1 MSTEDTE
8 LTENRPKNK
17 LLFESQTYEI
27 RGAVFEVYRELGCGF
42 LESVYQECLEI
53 EFRKRKIPYLAQHRL
68 NLTYKGQVLKQVY
81 IPDFMCFNEIIVE
94 IKAVSTVSGE
104 HRAQIMNY
112 LKATSKKLG
121 LLVNFGSFPKATVD
135 RIVF

>member
-8 LTENRPKNK
+8 SAEKRSKNR
-17 LLFESQTYEI
+17 LIFESQTYEI

-53 EFRKRKIPYLAQHRL
+53 EFQKRKIPYLAQHRL
-68 NLTYKGQVLKQVY
+68 NLTYKGQILNQIY
-81 IPDFMCFNEIIVE
+81 IPDFMCFDEVIVE
-94 IKAVSTVSGE
+94 IKAISTITGE

-112 LKATSKKLG
+112 LKATNKKLG
-121 LLVNFGSFPKATVD
+121 LLVNFGSFPKATVE

>member
-8 LTENRPKNK
+8 CTENRSKNR
-17 LLFESQTYEI
+17 LIFESQTYEI

-53 EFRKRKIPYLAQHRL
+53 EFQKRKIPYFAQHRL

-81 IPDFMCFNEIIVE
+81 IPDFMCFDEIIVE
-94 IKAVSTVSGE
+94 IKAVSTVTGE

>member
-8 LTENRPKNK
+8 SAGKRSKNR
-17 LLFESQTYEI
+17 LIFESQTYEI

-53 EFRKRKIPYLAQHRL
+53 EFQKRKIPYLAQHRL
-68 NLTYKGQVLKQVY
+68 NLTYKGQILNQIY
-81 IPDFMCFNEIIVE
+81 IPDFMCFDEVIVE
-94 IKAVSTVSGE
+94 IKAISTITGE

-112 LKATSKKLG
+112 FKATNKKLG
-121 LLVNFGSFPKATVD
+121 LLVNFGSFPKATVE